1 MWNKVLLFGG
11 NGALDKLNHHKD
23 KTTGLHF
30 RGVQVVRRVR
40 GGDTVQYLDT
50 RVAPHLRQAQFGL
63 RVQALRYIFCSELL
77 APLADLGRHC
87 FVCGARPCSVCLYH
101 RQREIGCRTLVWS
114 NATELR
120 KAGIL
125 PLLRVGDVVWDTA
138 LSDEGNVGR
147 LVWDGRYLIVR
158 RAFLISPDRFSLA

>member
-63 RVQALRYIFCSELL
+63 RVQALRYIFRSELL
-77 APLADLGRHC
+77 APLPDLGRHC

-114 NATELR
+114 NARQNFAKLGSYHFFVSATSF
-120 KAGIL
+120 GT
-125 PLLRVGDVVWDTA
+125 P
-138 LSDEGNVGR
+138 R
-147 LVWDGRYLIVR
+147 LVMKATSDDWFGTDGTLLCVVH
-158 RAFLISPDRFSLA
+158 F